1 MNIRVSRNDQEYGP
15 YTMEELAQYVNEGSI
30 LPDDYAYDGMEWI
43 TVSQLLNDPQ
53 RILNRTQ
60 AVANVANIKNESNYS
75 EVGSKKEV
83 VDMGKTKIIR
93 YVLCVLIM
101 GGFFLPWL
109 DLGEMGE
116 MMSGL
121 AAMAGGEMGS
131 TFSGYQLAS
140 GGAGPVGDDPN
151 PPLYAVL
158 AFGLLVTFYDKTW
171 ATVVCSFLAIGIILL
186 FCPMPNETGKD
197 AGVNGWAI
205 GKVLTVVGFT
215 VMVLTRFFVFGGS
228 ADNTTNQLEDF

>member
-1 MNIRVSRNDQEYGP
+1 MKIRISRNDQEYGP

-75 EVGSKKEV
+75 EVGSK
-83 VDMGKTKIIR
+83 IR
-93 YVLCVLIM
+93 YVSCVLIM

-121 AAMAGGEMGS
+121 AAMAGEEMGS

>member
-1 MNIRVSRNDQEYGP
+1 MKIRISRNDQEYGP

-43 TVSQLLNDPQ
+43 RVSQLLNNPQ

-75 EVGSKKEV
+75 EVGSK
-83 VDMGKTKIIR
+83 IR
-93 YVLCVLIM
+93 YVSCVLIM
-101 GGFFLPWL
+101 VGFFLPWL

-121 AAMAGGEMGS
+121 AAMAGEEMGS

>member
-1 MNIRVSRNDQEYGP
+1 MNIRFSRNDQEYGP

-60 AVANVANIKNESNYS
+60 AVANVANRKNESNYS

-93 YVLCVLIM
+93 YVSCVLIM

-109 DLGEMGE
+109 DLGEM
-116 MMSGL
+116 
-121 AAMAGGEMGS
+121 
-131 TFSGYQLAS
+131 
-140 GGAGPVGDDPN
+140 V
-151 PPLYAVL
+151 
-158 AFGLLVTFYDKTW
+158 K
-171 ATVVCSFLAIGIILL
+171 
-186 FCPMPNETGKD
+186 
-197 AGVNGWAI
+197 
-205 GKVLTVVGFT
+205 
-215 VMVLTRFFVFGGS
+215 
-228 ADNTTNQLEDF
+228 